1 MIPGP
6 AWMSLGPP
14 KLCLGRAEVVLGHF
28 KRPGRQ
34 QFVLGPLVLATNH
47 IWKIAIPNAR
57 LRRTTSGRRLP
68 KIVVQHHQDEL
79 QSVLLV
85 DDITIEKAAEEKQG
99 KNASP
104 EHYTSLQMRQRHRG
118 RGMPFEP

>member
-1 MIPGP
+1 
-6 AWMSLGPP
+6 LGCVNGIEGCGGAAGDVPV
-14 KLCLGRAEVVLGHF
+14 GAD
-28 KRPGRQ
+28 
-34 QFVLGPLVLATNH
+34 AT
-47 IWKIAIPNAR
+47 KV
-57 LRRTTSGRRLP
+57 TS
-68 KIVVQHHQDEL
+68 VVQHHQDEL